1 MKSLLY
7 YLLIALIGWKA
18 YQHFTKDVSSIETTT
33 QAPTT
38 TLTDVF
44 QVGTIQ
50 SKDEAPALPPANSSS
65 SSSFVCDGRTHCS
78 QMRSL
83 AEAKFFIQNC
93 PNTKMD
99 GDNDGNPCEA
109 QFRNH

>member
-7 YLLIALIGWKA
+7 YLLVALIGWKA
-18 YQHFTKDVSSIETTT
+18 YQHFTNDVSSIETTT

-38 TLTDVF
+38 TFTDGL
-44 QVGTIQ
+44 QVGAIQ
-50 SKDEAPALPPANSSS
+50 PKNEKPAQQASQ
-65 SSSFVCDGRTHCS
+65 SFVCDGRTHCS
-78 QMRSL
+78 QMSSL

-99 GDNDGNPCEA
+99 GDNDGNPCER
-109 QFRNH
+109 QFGF

>member
-18 YQHFTKDVSSIETTT
+18 YQHFTNDASTIETPT

-38 TLTDVF
+38 ALPDVL
-44 QVGTIQ
+44 QVGSIQ
-50 SKDEAPALPPANSSS
+50 PKNEKPALQQASP
-65 SSSFVCDGRTHCS
+65 SFVCDGRTHCS

-99 GDNDGNPCEA
+99 GDNDGNPCER
-109 QFRNH
+109 QLGF